1 MQSEYCIENVA
12 CYTKKTIQKRKYG
25 FHKYISKK
33 KKIHYHYQKTKKI
46 HFSDIDKTGNLREV
60 TFSFGLQAGIFMKKV
75 SILNV
80 CKWKHFEH
88 AIKNVIK

>member
-1 MQSEYCIENVA
+1 M
-12 CYTKKTIQKRKYG
+12 
-25 FHKYISKK
+25 
-33 KKIHYHYQKTKKI
+33 IHYHYQKTKKI
-46 HFSDIDKTGNLREV
+46 HFSEFDKTGNLREV

>member
-46 HFSDIDKTGNLREV
+46 HFSEFDKTGNLREV

-75 SILNV
+75 SQ
-80 CKWKHFEH
+80 F
-88 AIKNVIK
+88 

>member
-12 CYTKKTIQKRKYG
+12 CYTKKPKKRKYG

-46 HFSDIDKTGNLREV
+46 HFSEFDKTGNLREV
-60 TFSFGLQAGIFMKKV
+60 TFSFGLQAVIFMKKV

>member
-46 HFSDIDKTGNLREV
+46 HFSEFDKTGNLREV